1 MIPKGF
7 HQSLQPTLTGLTN
20 AARPRR
26 RSIARRGAGAEVRKR
41 RKQWE
46 TLSENPPTRRVTRT
60 ATRRG
65 SIFLR
70 SVRSTRPTPPRA
82 GCDTVGERCLNSR
95 SRSMPQ
101 HSSRRRSCSES
112 LVPRNK
118 YEHHG
123 SVTALDSSRVLVS
136 RVDFCE
142 QMRFIAARRALLPA
156 RRRAF
161 CTPSSASAPSALAA
175 SEELEPTR
183 RQLRLLALR
192 RCVAAAPRAA
202 RRTNGTLL
210 RLCFALCTSRT
221 SLTRSLSRRP
231 PHPSSCALI

>member
-1 MIPKGF
+1 
-7 HQSLQPTLTGLTN
+7 
-20 AARPRR
+20 
-26 RSIARRGAGAEVRKR
+26 VRKR

-123 SVTALDSSRVLVS
+123 SVTALECSCTG
-136 RVDFCE
+136 F
-142 QMRFIAARRALLPA
+142 ARRLLRTNA
-156 RRRAF
+156 VYRGTA
-161 CTPSSASAPSALAA
+161 CAAASAPA
-175 SEELEPTR
+175 
-183 RQLRLLALR
+183 
-192 RCVAAAPRAA
+192 CVLHAIECERSQRA
-202 RRTNGTLL
+202 G
-210 RLCFALCTSRT
+210 CE
-221 SLTRSLSRRP
+221 
-231 PHPSSCALI
+231 